1 MPSTAPDTSLFPSFD
16 SIEAVL
22 WPAAALLIFVIT
34 AVLVDVMILLAA
46 RWRLVDLP
54 NRRSAHSLPTA
65 RGGGLALVSTFS
77 LGAVIVAIRW
87 PTVAVPVLA
96 GALLPCLV
104 IAAVGFVDDIR
115 PLRASLRLFIQ
126 LAIAA
131 IITAALGPV
140 EAIAIP
146 GLPRLELGV
155 FAWPFTVVWIVGMT
169 NAFNFMDGSDGM
181 AGTGAVVAG
190 LCIGL
195 LGLRLQAH
203 IPMLLGVFLAA
214 AAAGFLV
221 FNWPPA
227 RIFMGDVGSGFLGTF
242 FAALPLLFPA
252 TMRPLVF
259 LPILFC
265 LWPYI
270 YDPFLSVLRRIANRK
285 NPFEPHREFLFHR
298 LIRSGATHSRAA
310 VLYGLMAALGGF
322 AGTAML
328 ADHLPEWVRAAMPL
342 TVIAFAAG
350 LTWGIERRCARV
362 ELVPAESGHAPKPH

>member
-1 MPSTAPDTSLFPSFD
+1 MPPTAADDSLFPSFD

-34 AVLVDVMILLAA
+34 AVLADVMILLAA

-65 RGGGLALVSTFS
+65 RGGGLAIVSAFS
-77 LGAVIVAIRW
+77 LGALAVAVRW
-87 PTVAVPVLA
+87 PMVALPVLA

-115 PLRASLRLFIQ
+115 PLRASLRLLIQ
-126 LAIAA
+126 IAIAA
-131 IITAALGPV
+131 SITGVLGPF

-146 GLPRLELGV
+146 GMSGLELGSL
-155 FAWPFTVVWIVGMT
+155 AWPFTVVWIVGLT

-181 AGTGAVVAG
+181 AATGAVVVG
-190 LCIGL
+190 LSIGL
-195 LGLRLQAH
+195 LGIQLQAH
-203 IPMLLGVFLAA
+203 VPMLLSVFLAA

-221 FNWPPA
+221 FNWSPA
-227 RIFMGDVGSGFLGTF
+227 RIFMGDVGSAFLGTF

-252 TMRPLVF
+252 PTRPLVF
-259 LPILFC
+259 LPIVFC

-285 NPFEPHREFLFHR
+285 NPFQPHREFLFHR
-298 LIRSGATHSRAA
+298 LIRSGVSHSQAA
-310 VLYGLMAALGGF
+310 VLYGLMAALGAL
-322 AGTAML
+322 AGWAML
-328 ADHLPEWVRAAMPL
+328 TDGTPGWFRGVLPW
-342 TVIAFAAG
+342 TVIAAAGG
-350 LTWGIERRCARV
+350 LTWGIERRCASV
-362 ELVPAESGHAPKPH
+362 GLVPAESGHAPKPR

>member
-1 MPSTAPDTSLFPSFD
+1 MPSGQRETSLFPTLD

-65 RGGGLALVSTFS
+65 RGGGLAIVSTFT
-77 LGAVIVAIRW
+77 LGALAVAMRW
-87 PTVAVPVLA
+87 PMVAVPVLA
-96 GALLPCLV
+96 GALVPCLA

-115 PLRASLRLFIQ
+115 PLRALLRLVIQ
-126 LAIAA
+126 IAIALL
-131 IITAALGPV
+131 ITVVLGPV
-140 EAIAIP
+140 AAIAIP
-146 GLPRLELGV
+146 GLATVELGI

-181 AGTGAVVAG
+181 AGLGAVVVG

-203 IPMLLGVFLAA
+203 VPMLLGAFLAA

-252 TMRPLVF
+252 PTRPLVF

-270 YDPFLSVLRRIANRK
+270 YDPLLSVARRIANKK

-298 LIRSGATHSRAA
+298 LIRSGASHSQAA
-310 VLYGLMAALGGF
+310 LLYGLMAALGGL
-322 AGTAML
+322 AGVLML
-328 ADHLPEWVRAAMPL
+328 ADGAPEGLRAAMPL
-342 TVIAFAAG
+342 AVIAAAAG

-362 ELVPAESGHAPKPH
+362 ELVPAESGHAPKPR

>member
-1 MPSTAPDTSLFPSFD
+1 MPSTAADTSLFPSFD

-34 AVLVDVMILLAA
+34 AVLADVIILLAA

-65 RGGGLALVSTFS
+65 RGGGLAIVSTFT
-77 LGAVIVAIRW
+77 LGAITVALRW
-87 PTVAVPVLA
+87 PMVAVPVLA

-131 IITAALGPV
+131 IIIGALGPV

-146 GLPRLELGV
+146 GLPQLELGV
-155 FAWPFTVVWIVGMT
+155 FAWPFTIVWIVGMT

-181 AGTGAVVAG
+181 AGTGAVIAG

-195 LGLRLQAH
+195 FGLQVHAH
-203 IPMLLGVFLAA
+203 VPMLLGVFLAA

-252 TMRPLVF
+252 TERPLVF

-285 NPFEPHREFLFHR
+285 NPFQPHREFLFHR
-298 LIRSGATHSRAA
+298 LIRSGATHSQAA
-310 VLYGLMAALGGF
+310 VLYAFLSAVGCL
-322 AGTAML
+322 AGVLML
-328 ADHLPEWVRAAMPL
+328 ADHLPVWVRAAMPL
-342 TVIAFAAG
+342 AVVALAAG

-362 ELVPAESGHAPKPH
+362 ELVPAESGHAPKRH